1 MWHALT
7 QIGHWPLWNFLS
19 VVLVVWITQR
29 VIAWRERRKKISDT
43 QMELYLTTIEP
54 LSRLYK
60 AAILGPSD
68 VDVAEIYRE
77 SLEIMARIS
86 IFGSSPVMTA
96 FCMFS
101 EYVLAII
108 RDAEP
113 LDEKLLRRLYSEVTY
128 NMCCDVHN
136 ERRDSICTVDQ
147 SGACKATEPNRAQHP
162 TAVRSD
168 V

>member
-7 QIGHWPLWNFLS
+7 QIGQWPLWNFLS

-43 QMELYLTTIEP
+43 QMELYLTTVEP

-60 AAILGPSD
+60 AAVIGPTEA
-68 VDVAEIYRE
+68 DVAEIYRE

-101 EYVLAII
+101 EYVLAIL
-108 RDAEP
+108 REAEP

-128 NMCCDVHN
+128 NMCCDVHG
-136 ERRDSICTVDQ
+136 EGRDSTCAIDRE
-147 SGACKATEPNRAQHP
+147 GECKPST
-162 TAVRSD
+162 
-168 V
+168 